1 MGTTSEK
8 LEYLNDTKTA
18 IKDAI
23 IAKGVEVPKE
33 TTFREYADKIATI
46 PSGNRKVT
54 VHFDP
59 IPYGGMGTHSYT
71 VNNIMVTAP
80 PVSDTFEITL
90 LDGQNQSTHDFNVV
104 CACNM
109 VELPVNKVETS
120 DGQRIHVYTDTN
132 FSYFYVPNNVNEIY
146 MYTES

>member
-33 TTFREYADKIATI
+33 TPFRQYAEKIGEI

-59 IPYGGMGTHSYT
+59 IPSAGMSNYAYIINNVMVMNPSSFDTVEMELIDGISQGT
-71 VNNIMVTAP
+71 IK
-80 PVSDTFEITL
+80 
-90 LDGQNQSTHDFNVV
+90 FNVV
-104 CACNM
+104 CACNLDQ
-109 VELPVNKVETS
+109 LPVSRVETS
-120 DGQRIHVYTDTN
+120 NGQRLQIYSDTN
-132 FSYFYVPNNVNEIY
+132 FLYFRVPDDINEIY
-146 MYTES
+146 MYAE